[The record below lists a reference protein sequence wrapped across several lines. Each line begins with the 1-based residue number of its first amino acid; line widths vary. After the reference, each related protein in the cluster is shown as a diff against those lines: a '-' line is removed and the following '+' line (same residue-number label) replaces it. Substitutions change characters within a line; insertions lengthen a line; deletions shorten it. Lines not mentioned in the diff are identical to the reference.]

1 MQKLSQTQRFGSKVI
16 RYKWLRVVE
25 GSLVMC
31 WYSSTKEKLNGN
43 KSINLQAEAVSSCLR
58 IVAHYCPVLLPLDDV
73 NVLALTGV
81 VRGEGLAGWTATRN
95 VSNLARAMVA
105 PMLVGAEGKGYLK
118 IDVENLIE
126 IKRKGKSL
134 PVQDST
140 TPIPGSYPSTPN

>member
-16 RYKWLRVVE
+16 RYKWLRGVE

-43 KSINLQAEAVSSCLR
+43 KSINSQAEAVSSCLR

-81 VRGEGLAGWTATRN
+81 VRGEGFAGWTATRN

-105 PMLVGAEGKGYLK
+105 PMLVVADG
-118 IDVENLIE
+118 
-126 IKRKGKSL
+126 
-134 PVQDST
+134 
-140 TPIPGSYPSTPN
+140 